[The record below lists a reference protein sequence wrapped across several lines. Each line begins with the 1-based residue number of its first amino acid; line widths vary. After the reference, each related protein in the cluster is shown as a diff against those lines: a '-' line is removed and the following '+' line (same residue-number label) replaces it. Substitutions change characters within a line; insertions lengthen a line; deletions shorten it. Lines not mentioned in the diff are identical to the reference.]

1 MPIPVLKTNILFENR
16 KRKVFEISEHL
27 PYIFSIPLQEDDED
41 DLKDMKDNFDDVD
54 DEDEEIDNAQV
65 EMKMDQ
71 V

>member
-1 MPIPVLKTNILFENR
+1 MIN
-16 KRKVFEISEHL
+16 
-27 PYIFSIPLQEDDED
+27 IFSIPLQEDDED

-54 DEDEEIDNAQV
+54 DEDEDIDNAQV